1 MTAKRIMIRDML
13 TDGKTYQQISKI
25 MCMSME
31 NLYATVYQMRLA
43 GVVVPPQKKAR
54 KLNLSPAQRLV
65 LCAYSQERSI
75 DDIAKQLCVN
85 RQTVMN
91 IASTG
96 MRRIGLRFCTGE
108 ARIRALQS
116 LFPTMED
123 PAFSWGPKPGEN

>member
-13 TDGKTYQQISKI
+13 TDGKTYQQICNDMRI
-25 MCMSME
+25 SME

-43 GVVVPPQKKAR
+43 GVVVPHQMKPR
-54 KLNLSPAQRLV
+54 KLQLSPAQRLV
-65 LCAYSQERSI
+65 LCAYGQGRPI

-96 MRRIGLRFCTGE
+96 MRRIGLQVTGE
-108 ARIRALQS
+108 ARICALQN

-123 PAFSWGPKPGEN
+123 PAFN